1 MVTGLANVAAA
12 ALVLAT
18 RAAEHAAVE
27 AVQDPQKS
35 PLVVLKVQF
44 LFPICQL
51 RAHRDASKTL
61 DKVPPNL
68 VCVEF
73 KGPLRIAGGGRALHV
88 FASEKFFVR

>member
-1 MVTGLANVAAA
+1 
-12 ALVLAT
+12 
-18 RAAEHAAVE
+18 
-27 AVQDPQKS
+27 
-35 PLVVLKVQF
+35 